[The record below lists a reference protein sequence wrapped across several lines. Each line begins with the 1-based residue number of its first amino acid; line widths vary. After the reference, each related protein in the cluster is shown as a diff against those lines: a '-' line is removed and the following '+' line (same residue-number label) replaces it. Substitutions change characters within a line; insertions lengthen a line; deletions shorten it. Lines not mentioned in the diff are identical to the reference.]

1 MTRKNPDKRTAKR
14 LKKLEDERQAKK
26 VKICQYRIKGE
37 SYRTIG
43 ARFGMS
49 HQAIA
54 NICNLLLVVVK
65 PARKV
70 IRHGP
75 RGGRI
80 TTVPKRNTASRKVSR
95 AFWPRRGQG
104 RDLELRRNVMRSRRP
119 SSRRGRST
127 VSSARRR

>member
-37 SYRTIG
+37 SYRAIG

-65 PARKV
+65 SARKV
-70 IRHGP
+70 FPVVYFLIKWIAP
-75 RGGRI
+75 AAVLLI
-80 TTVPKRNTASRKVSR
+80 FISN
-95 AFWPRRGQG
+95 FI
-104 RDLELRRNVMRSRRP
+104 L
-119 SSRRGRST
+119 
-127 VSSARRR
+127 